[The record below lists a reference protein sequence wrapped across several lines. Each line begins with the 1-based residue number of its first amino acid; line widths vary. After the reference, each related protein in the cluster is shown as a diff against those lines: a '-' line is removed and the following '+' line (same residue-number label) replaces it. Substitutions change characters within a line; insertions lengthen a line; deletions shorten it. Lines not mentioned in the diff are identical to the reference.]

1 MSELVSPAASQ
12 TEASKALAPA
22 KLFQEVNVKA
32 LSMLITVA
40 MLPTVILPTVM
51 LPTAILPTAIKLTV
65 IKPTAIKPTVIL
77 PTAVML
83 LTVKKL
89 PTVTTL
95 A

>member
-12 TEASKALAPA
+12 TEASKALVQA

-51 LPTAILPTAIKLTV
+51 LPTAI
-65 IKPTAIKPTVIL
+65 KPTV
-77 PTAVML
+77 VML

>member
-51 LPTAILPTAIKLTV
+51 LPTAI
-65 IKPTAIKPTVIL
+65 KPTAIKPTAML
-77 PTAVML
+77 PTAIKPTVVML

>member
-51 LPTAILPTAIKLTV
+51 LPTVML
-65 IKPTAIKPTVIL
+65 PTVIL
-77 PTAVML
+77 PTAIKPTAIK
-83 LTVKKL
+83 LTAIL